1 MDPHPVPLDSP
12 LGQYHA
18 GRPTA
23 AAIVSGEIPATDAP
37 HPLSV
42 FDMFRIGIGPSSSH
56 TVGPMRAGLA
66 FTTELAA
73 LAQPARIAVDLYGS
87 LGATGRGH
95 STDRA
100 VLLGLAGHDPET
112 VAIDVV
118 DALLPALAA
127 TGSLTLPG
135 GTAVPL
141 DLAADVR
148 FAPRTVLPYHVN
160 ALTITASDHR
170 GRTVLQR
177 TYYSV
182 GGGFVMVQTNDD
194 ASDPQVASL
203 ATSQSGVGIDVPAP
217 HPFATAAQLLAACAE
232 SGLSIAELVRANEEA
247 VRPRAV
253 VDAHLDRIANTMFDC
268 VDAGTSAQGILPG
281 GLDVPRRARALAA
294 KLVRRSDSRAAD
306 GPRPWVS
313 TPADPMRAMDWV
325 NLFALAV
332 NEENAAGHRV
342 VTAPTNGA
350 AGVIPA
356 VLGYLVTHCP
366 EAGASPGADPDTGD
380 GARAPLSRVRLA
392 PIAEAEAGPSAARA
406 RDRRAAAHSFLLAAT
421 AIGALI
427 KTNASIAG
435 AEVGC
440 QGEVGSA
447 SAMAAAG
454 LAQALGGSPEQV
466 ENAAEIAME
475 HSLGL
480 TCDPVG
486 GLVQVPCI
494 ERNAIAAVKAIN
506 AARMALWGDGRHT
519 VSLDAVI
526 ETMRQTGNDM
536 LSKYKE
542 TSEGGLAVNVVE
554 C

>member
-73 LAQPARIAVDLYGS
+73 LAQPARISVDLYGS

-281 GLDVPRRARALAA
+281 GLDVPRRARALARDGDVYA
-294 KLVRRSDSRAAD
+294 PHWHRWAAQ
-306 GPRPWVS
+306 
-313 TPADPMRAMDWV
+313 
-325 NLFALAV
+325 
-332 NEENAAGHRV
+332 
-342 VTAPTNGA
+342 
-350 AGVIPA
+350 
-356 VLGYLVTHCP
+356 
-366 EAGASPGADPDTGD
+366 D
-380 GARAPLSRVRLA
+380 GARDVARLA
-392 PIAEAEAGPSAARA
+392 
-406 RDRRAAAHSFLLAAT
+406 D
-421 AIGALI
+421 
-427 KTNASIAG
+427 
-435 AEVGC
+435 
-440 QGEVGSA
+440 
-447 SAMAAAG
+447 
-454 LAQALGGSPEQV
+454 
-466 ENAAEIAME
+466 
-475 HSLGL
+475 
-480 TCDPVG
+480 
-486 GLVQVPCI
+486 LVV
-494 ERNAIAAVKAIN
+494 R
-506 AARMALWGDGRHT
+506 T
-519 VSLDAVI
+519 
-526 ETMRQTGNDM
+526 
-536 LSKYKE
+536 
-542 TSEGGLAVNVVE
+542 
-554 C
+554 